1 MKKSIKKRF
10 TKGFWWGKVEHK
22 LEKITT
28 AFLLISLLF
37 LLIGAV
43 ERKWVYVLAAIVFN
57 TASLLFRVLAGIS
70 HRIEKHYMDKLR
82 FGKWRE

>member
-1 MKKSIKKRF
+1 MKKDIKKRF

-28 AFLLISLLF
+28 IFLLISVLLS
-37 LLIGAV
+37 LVGIV
-43 ERKWVYVLAAIVFN
+43 ERRWWYIFAALAFN
-57 TASLLFRVLAGIS
+57 GVSLLFRVSAGLA

-82 FGKWRE
+82 FGSWKK